1 MVEFLSQLLNGL
13 AVGNIYALIA
23 LGFTLVFGVARLIN
37 FAQGSLFMLGAYFAF
52 TAITFLHLPLALAA
66 VLAVL
71 GAAVLGIVVERVGV
85 RPLEKGPMIA
95 PFLST
100 LAIAII
106 FDELARV
113 VWGADPRPFPDPFA
127 GPVLHIGNSFVTLI
141 DFVVLVVATGT
152 MAVLSLFLS
161 RTWPGRAMRAAAQD
175 PDAAQQVG
183 VDVGRSRQIAF
194 GLASALG
201 AIAGVLV
208 GMYYTIIFP
217 TMGLPYAL
225 KGFSAALLGG
235 LASMPGAIVGGY
247 LLGIFES
254 LASGYVGQGLR
265 DVVAYLFVLL
275 VLTVRPEGLLG
286 STQLHALGG
295 VGGASGTLPGTS
307 LLSTPSGAS
316 ITSTTRLKPRPLV
329 LFVVLALALLL
340 PSVAN
345 AYVLQV
351 AMLAAVYAIVAI
363 GLTIVSG
370 TAGQIS
376 LAHAGLF
383 GIGAYTT
390 AILAKSHGWSAEG
403 AIVTAAGFT
412 ALVAVVAAIPSV
424 RLSGHAVALTS
435 LAIGV
440 IAYLTFLSWIEVT
453 RGPFGITGIPPAKFA
468 AGFSIVSLEAKYR
481 MAIVLLMFA
490 VWFATRVLASPV
502 GRVWRAIREDRL
514 AAEAAGIPVRRYLL
528 MAHGTG
534 GLLAGVA
541 GSAFAYQS
549 SFVSP
554 ESFSLNTAILL
565 LTIVILGGIGNITGA
580 LIGSAA
586 MIGVFEALRLS
597 IDYRVVLVSVLLLL
611 ALRFRPQGLAGAE

>member
-13 AVGNIYALIA
+13 AVGNVYALIA

-37 FAQGSLFMLGAYFAF
+37 FAQGSLFMLGAYLAF
-52 TAITFLHLPLALAA
+52 TGVTFLGLPLIVAAILAIA
-66 VLAVL
+66 GTTVF
-71 GAAVLGIVVERVGV
+71 GILVERIGV
-85 RPLEKGPMIA
+85 RPLERGPMLA

-100 LAIAII
+100 LALAII
-106 FDELARV
+106 VDELARV
-113 VWGADPRPFPDPFA
+113 IWGADPRPFPNPFA
-127 GPVLHIGNSFVTLI
+127 GPVLHLGNAFVTVIDLI
-141 DFVVLVVATGT
+141 VLIVAVAT
-152 MAVLSLFLS
+152 MIALSLFLS
-161 RTWPGRAMRAAAQD
+161 RTWAGRAMRAAAQD
-175 PDAAQQVG
+175 LDAAQQVG
-183 VDVGRSRQIAF
+183 VNVGKSRQMAF
-194 GLASALG
+194 GLAAALG
-201 AIAGVLV
+201 AVAGVLV

-217 TMGLPYAL
+217 TMGLPYAI

-235 LASMPGAIVGGY
+235 LASVPGAIVGGY
-247 LLGIFES
+247 VLGVLES

-265 DVVAYLFVLL
+265 DVVAYGFVLL
-275 VLTVRPEGLLG
+275 VLTIRPEGLLG
-286 STQLHALGG
+286 STQLQALGG
-295 VGGASGTLPGTS
+295 VGGASGLLPGTS

-316 ITSTTRLKPRPLV
+316 ITSSRRLNPRPLV
-329 LFVVLALALLL
+329 LLAVLALALLL
-340 PSVAN
+340 PFVAS

-351 AMLAAVYAIVAI
+351 ATLAAVYAIVAI

-383 GIGAYTT
+383 GVGAYTT
-390 AILAKSHGWSAEG
+390 AILAKSHGWPAEATIVSA
-403 AIVTAAGFT
+403 AAFT
-412 ALVAVVAAIPSV
+412 ALVAVIAAIPSI

-468 AGFSIVSLEAKYR
+468 LGLSVITLDAKFR
-481 MAIVLLMFA
+481 MAIGVLLFA
-490 VWFATRVLASPV
+490 VWFATRVLRSPV
-502 GRVWRAIREDRL
+502 GRVWRSIREDRL
-514 AAEAAGIPVRRYLL
+514 AAEAAGVPVGRYLL

-534 GLLAGVA
+534 GLLAGLA

-565 LTIVILGGIGNITGA
+565 LTIVILGGIGNVTGA
-580 LIGSAA
+580 LLGAAA
-586 MIGVFEALRLS
+586 MIGAFEALRLS
-597 IDYRVVLVSVLLLL
+597 IDYRVVLVSLLLL
-611 ALRFRPQGLAGAE
+611 VALRFRPQGLAGAE